1 MSHSDRVGPILGDP
15 NWVGKLSLQYFDG
28 TSNIL
33 RKTIPFYE
41 NPTIRE
47 SQESRISRFG
57 PIGRAGELFA
67 YTGAKSRQINIS
79 FNLTLPHLYSLR
91 PSNTN
96 INRIPNTKQ
105 SDFEQMVDQ
114 YYSDVINK
122 NTIHGAGKYD
132 QLYQDSLPEAEKL
145 LNQFQQITSPMNQ
158 LDSDAASERRKY
170 INLITDYIVAV
181 RSTVINNA
189 SNPIYGPPLVR
200 LWFGQLYENVPCI
213 CTSYSI
219 EADISA
225 GYDKRTLLPRI
236 LRVSMSLVEARNMGK
251 FSNKPWADQ
260 VERDALPGWEVI
272 VNPGSRTG
280 STMDPWKVGL

>member
-1 MSHSDRVGPILGDP
+1 MSHNNRVGPILGDP
-15 NWVGKLSLQYFDG
+15 NWVGKLALHYYNG

-47 SQESRISRFG
+47 SQDARISRFG

-105 SDFEQMVDQ
+105 EKKDQMLEKHWSDTV
-114 YYSDVINK
+114 NK
-122 NTIHGAGKYD
+122 NTTHGAGKYD

-145 LNQFQQITSPMNQ
+145 LNMFQQQSSPMNQ
-158 LDSDAASERRKY
+158 LDSDAVSERRKY

-189 SNPIYGPPLVR
+189 SKPIYGPPIVR

-225 GYDKRTLLPRI
+225 GYDKRTLLPRV

-251 FSNKPWADQ
+251 FSNKSSASQ

-272 VNPGSRTG
+272 VPPASLTG
-280 STMDPWKVGL
+280 NTMDPWKVGQ